1 MITLRGHADGVRRRS
16 ATLVVAAGAL
26 LGLAVLTGCADGA
39 EEEEA
44 DEPYDI
50 ESIDED
56 GTRIRLEH
64 EAVEQLGIST
74 TVLALPVGGLGVL
87 PYAALLYGPD
97 GATYVYTS
105 AEDDT
110 YDRYSVTVH
119 HVEGDEVYLSEGP
132 AQGTSVVTQGGAELT
147 GMEFGLEDE

>member
-1 MITLRGHADGVRRRS
+1 MITARCRPSGLRRVL
-16 ATLVVAAGAL
+16 TTVTVASAL
-26 LGLAVLTGCADGA
+26 LGLGGCADGA
-39 EEEEA
+39 SEEAA
-44 DEPYDI
+44 DEPYAI
-50 ESIDED
+50 ESTDGD

-74 TVLALPVGGLGVL
+74 TLLAAPANGLDML

-105 AEDDT
+105 PADDT
-110 YDRYSVTVH
+110 FDRHSVTVD
-119 HVEGDEVYLSEGP
+119 HVEGGTVYLSEGP
-132 AQGTSVVTQGGAELT
+132 AEGTPVVTQGGAELT